1 MDILSVVGEVEE
13 EECLMVAL
21 VLLRREPR
29 LAAV

>member
-1 MDILSVVGEVEE
+1 VDILSVVGEVE